1 MTLVIYNEPIIY
13 ELIKIGFI
21 CIDISNIFCHEQI
34 CTIEYFTPN
43 YFSAKGIIFLF
54 TWYLA
59 RTTYEVEHPWSI
71 SSHGELLEVISSN
84 FTMFLSTQC
93 YPTCDQRGVVSA
105 V

>member
-1 MTLVIYNEPIIY
+1 MFKYCAGGIFLIFCRNDMIYHIRTLFGRYFSFINNFTLTLVIYNEPIIY

-54 TWYLA
+54 T
-59 RTTYEVEHPWSI
+59 
-71 SSHGELLEVISSN
+71 
-84 FTMFLSTQC
+84 
-93 YPTCDQRGVVSA
+93 
-105 V
+105 